1 MDHEQLRLAPDL
13 LAVLR
18 AGVTHALERGGRF
31 VAPPDLLRALLADPE
46 VGPVLAGLVA
56 HERLAKAAL
65 AASDKPPGVAEIADD
80 APPPG
85 SAGAVGPPPFPRY
98 DTFAFRSPDGAR
110 SLYLDA
116 DAHHLFIEGARRAD
130 DVYHP
135 KHLALG
141 FAEESVKDGD
151 ILALFGANP
160 QDVSVAIAAL

>member
-13 LAVLR
+13 LAVMR
-18 AGVTHALERGGRF
+18 AGVTHALARGGRF

-65 AASDKPPGVAEIADD
+65 AASDRPLGVAEIADE
-80 APPPG
+80 PG
-85 SAGAVGPPPFPRY
+85 SEGAAGPPPFPRY
-98 DTFAFRSPDGAR
+98 DTFAFRSGDGAV

-116 DAHHLFIEGARRAD
+116 DAQHLFIEGARRAD
-130 DVYHP
+130 DVYRP

-160 QDVSVAIAAL
+160 QDVSVALAAL